1 MVGIMTKEKISMK
14 NIAFI
19 ALSAF
24 GIVAGVAFIV
34 LGGMDDAPGAQVIGA
49 VIAVAG
55 IVGVLK
61 TLRKNSVKNSS
72 TAFLQTIL
80 VVLGV
85 GVLLA
90 LIAMP
95 QFEGRNVDATLF
107 EIYFNDPFLAYVYL
121 GAIPFFVGM
130 YQAFKILSFV
140 AKNNTFSHATVKALR
155 TIKYCSFI
163 TAGTIIAADVFLVIH
178 ARLYPEIGAVDGPE
192 GAVMLGLITTFA
204 SVVIGT
210 AAAVFERVVQNAVDI
225 KSENDLTV

>member
-1 MVGIMTKEKISMK
+1 MINQIKSMK
-14 NIAFI
+14 NLAFI
-19 ALSAF
+19 ALSTL
-24 GIVAGVAFIV
+24 GIIAGVVFIV
-34 LGGMDDAPGAQVIGA
+34 LGGMDDAPGAQVIGV

-61 TLRKNSVKNSS
+61 TLKKNVVKNSS

-80 VVLGV
+80 VVLGI
-85 GVLLA
+85 GALLA

-121 GAIPFFVGM
+121 GAIPFFVGL
-130 YQAFKILSFV
+130 YQAFKILGFV
-140 AKNNTFSHATVKALR
+140 AKNNTFSHVTVKALR
-155 TIKYCSFI
+155 MIKYCSFI
-163 TAGTIIAADVFLVIH
+163 TAGAVIAAGAFLMIS
-178 ARLYPEIGAVDGPE
+178 ARSNGEDAA

>member
-1 MVGIMTKEKISMK
+1 MK
-14 NIAFI
+14 NLAFI
-19 ALSAF
+19 ALSAL
-24 GIVAGVAFIV
+24 GIVAGVVFIV
-34 LGGMDDAPGAQVIGA
+34 LGGMDDAPGAQVIGV

-61 TLRKNSVKNSS
+61 TLKKNAVKNSS

-85 GVLLA
+85 GTLLA

-121 GAIPFFVGM
+121 GAIPFFVGL
-130 YQAFKILSFV
+130 YQAFKILGFV
-140 AKNNTFSHATVKALR
+140 AKNNTFSYVTVKALR
-155 TIKYCSFI
+155 TIKYCAFVTAGVIIVADAFLMI
-163 TAGTIIAADVFLVIH
+163 TARSTGEDAA
-178 ARLYPEIGAVDGPE
+178 
-192 GAVMLGLITTFA
+192 GAVMLGLITTFT
-204 SVVIGT
+204 SIVIGT
-210 AAAVFERVVQNAVDI
+210 ASAVFERTVQNAVDI

>member
-1 MVGIMTKEKISMK
+1 MTNQIKSMK
-14 NIAFI
+14 NLAFI
-19 ALSAF
+19 VLFAL
-24 GIVAGVAFIV
+24 GIVAGVVFIV
-34 LGGMDDAPGAQVIGA
+34 LGGMDDAPGAQVIGV

-61 TLRKNSVKNSS
+61 TLKKNVVKNSS

-85 GVLLA
+85 GTLLA

-121 GAIPFFVGM
+121 GAIPFFVGL
-130 YQAFKILSFV
+130 YQAFKILGFV

-155 TIKYCSFI
+155 TIKYCAFV
-163 TAGTIIAADVFLVIH
+163 TAGAIIMADAFLMIIARSTGEDTA
-178 ARLYPEIGAVDGPE
+178 
-192 GAVMLGLITTFA
+192 GAVMLGLITTFT
-204 SVVIGT
+204 SIVIGT
-210 AAAVFERVVQNAVDI
+210 ASAVFERTVQNAVDI

>member
-1 MVGIMTKEKISMK
+1 MK
-14 NIAFI
+14 NLAFI
-19 ALSAF
+19 ALSAL
-24 GIVAGVAFIV
+24 GIVAGVVFIV
-34 LGGMDDAPGAQVIGA
+34 LGGMDDAPGAQVIGV

-61 TLRKNSVKNSS
+61 TLKKNAVKNSS

-80 VVLGV
+80 VVLGI
-85 GVLLA
+85 GALLA

-121 GAIPFFVGM
+121 GAIPFFVGL
-130 YQAFKILSFV
+130 YQAFKILGFV
-140 AKNNTFSHATVKALR
+140 AKNSTFSHETVKALR
-155 TIKYCSFI
+155 TIKYCGFI
-163 TAGTIIAADVFLVIH
+163 TAGAVVLANIFLVVH

-192 GAVMLGLITTFA
+192 GAVMLGLITAFA
-204 SVVIGT
+204 SIVIGT
-210 AAAVFERVVQNAVDI
+210 ASAVFERVVQNAVDI